1 MDYTQVVP
9 RFKKWA
15 CLLQVA
21 LVSVLSAYLIYQMAE
36 IIAFAENPPVDIKM
50 QKWDG
55 AGRWALCSWF
65 GNRLNGAGVAIANQ
79 TGVVSH
85 HHPDWNASSLS
96 GLPLFPT
103 ELEIEDYKRNCTS
116 VDLNNWE
123 WPEHETFF
131 SCAADSTT
139 KFMFGL
145 QVLGKTSGMRNL
157 HL

>member
-1 MDYTQVVP
+1 
-9 RFKKWA
+9 
-15 CLLQVA
+15 
-21 LVSVLSAYLIYQMAE
+21 MAE